1 MMYVKM
7 KKALCVFFALTVLF
21 LPSCSGKFSKDS
33 DIHTFS
39 YSDGSGLRLSFISS
53 GDFIYINDEGESTN
67 SFTKYTSV
75 EKPADMISAVSSD
88 PAAIGYT
95 LSCYKDESVKEVKI
109 DGTSP
114 TYENVKNDVYPLYC
128 PLYLLY
134 DDTLITDGGLDFIR
148 YILSTDAQQIITKN
162 NFVSISDGTV
172 YDGGQCW
179 EIPVADRGNVR
190 FTVGDAAEVL
200 SHLPEGSVD
209 AIYANFSDP
218 WPKKGYADRRL
229 TSPVFLK
236 EYLRVLRPGGAFR
249 FKTDNDVLF
258 DYSLETIEASPFR
271 MTFCTRDLHHSER
284 AADNIMTE
292 YERNFSEKGVLIKS
306 LEAVKE

>member
-21 LPSCSGKFSKDS
+21 LPSCSGKFSKES

-148 YILSTDAQQIITKN
+148 YILSSDAQQIITKN
-162 NFVSISDGTV
+162 NFVSISDGTYFITSKPKGNLTLYCSYSSYFIV
-172 YDGGQCW
+172 DKLAKAYMNLVNTGLNIEIQTSLSGTCAESAKNGGIAFTSA
-179 EIPVADRGNVR
+179 EIPETALTCKLYSACGI
-190 FTVGDAAEVL
+190 
-200 SHLPEGSVD
+200 SVIVHPSNPND
-209 AIYANFSDP
+209 S
-218 WPKKGYADRRL
+218 L
-229 TSPVFLK
+229 TSENIK
-236 EYLRVLRPGGAFR
+236 E
-249 FKTDNDVLF
+249 
-258 DYSLETIEASPFR
+258 I
-271 MTFCTRDLHHSER
+271 
-284 AADNIMTE
+284 
-292 YERNFSEKGVLIKS
+292 FSGTKS
-306 LEAVKE
+306 KWKEI